1 MRSKLIPL
9 FLFGRNDVCKTT
21 RANCLSSDDSE
32 HIKELLI
39 STKLNEDNVS
49 IFNTPSVKTAM
60 YVSLLFLLGKIPE
73 GNSHMRVT

>member
-21 RANCLSSDDSE
+21 RACLSSDDSE
-32 HIKELLI
+32 HIKEILI

-49 IFNTPSVKTAM
+49 IFQHTVCKNSNVRKFAFPST
-60 YVSLLFLLGKIPE
+60 
-73 GNSHMRVT
+73 